1 MNYACN
7 LTMLTRRKAAK
18 GIRKWGNKKH
28 INMNMKTGTT
38 HLSIPPSYLKPVL
51 TISVSHPI
59 VTPWSMLLQTHTQKQ
74 INPPHTHTVTIRNT
88 TSTQVFTINLFYF
101 TKINIIYIFLVK
113 FFLSFTQHIYLI
125 IPKWK
130 YLYTNIYI

>member
-1 MNYACN
+1 
-7 LTMLTRRKAAK
+7 MLSRRKAAK
-18 GIRKWGNKKH
+18 GKKKMRKQKH

-59 VTPWSMLLQTHTQKQ
+59 VTPWSMLLQTHTKT
-74 INPPHTHTVTIRNT
+74 NKPPHTHTVTIRNT